1 MRRSSAPERAV
12 NSVARR
18 TTLVSSSRK
27 DYLKKRGKISTRR
40 NKKNPPQLMCSV
52 WRHFVPES
60 KCNELREKRRE
71 KGNGTQNREGRGS
84 KSCILRVLRAG
95 LYTLS
100 LVATTEAK
108 SERTSKRGIKG
119 EWLSMGSTV

>member
-1 MRRSSAPERAV
+1 V
-12 NSVARR
+12 VKNVVAWR

-27 DYLKKRGKISTRR
+27 DYLKKRGKISTRW
-40 NKKNPPQLMCSV
+40 NKKNPPRLMCSV
-52 WRHFVPES
+52 WHRFVPES

-84 KSCILRVLRAG
+84 KSCILSVLRAG
-95 LYTLS
+95 LYTFS

-108 SERTSKRGIKG
+108 SERASKWGR
-119 EWLSMGSTV
+119 